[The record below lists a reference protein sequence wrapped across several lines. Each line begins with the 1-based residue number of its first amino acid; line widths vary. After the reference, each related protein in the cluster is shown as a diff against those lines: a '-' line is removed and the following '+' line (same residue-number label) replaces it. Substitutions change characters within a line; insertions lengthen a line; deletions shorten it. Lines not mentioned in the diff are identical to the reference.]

1 MSPSCLNANGHC
13 RESLVW
19 IEASGFCYMINTGS
33 SLGLLLDTLLL
44 YCCHGDPAVLY
55 LEDWPPEVFQQFMGW
70 VDIRMS
76 ELKALGL
83 GLDGS

>member
-13 RESLVW
+13 RESL
-19 IEASGFCYMINTGS
+19 INTGS

-83 GLDGS
+83 GLRGI